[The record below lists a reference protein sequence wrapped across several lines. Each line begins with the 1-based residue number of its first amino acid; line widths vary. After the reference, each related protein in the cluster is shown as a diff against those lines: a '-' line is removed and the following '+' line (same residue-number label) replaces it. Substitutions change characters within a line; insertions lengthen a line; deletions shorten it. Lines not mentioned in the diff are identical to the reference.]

1 MMAENEAIEEMK
13 VTGIQHGT
21 VIDHIDSEATFEV
34 ASLLE
39 VAEEDNMVLV
49 GMNLESD
56 HLGHKGLIKIENRK
70 LTPDEVNKIA
80 LIAPQ
85 ATLNIITDYRV
96 TEKFKVELPD
106 KIKRIVKCFNPRCV
120 TNQQNMDT
128 SFDVLRTNPPG
139 LKCSY
144 CERVMRGKDILL
156 K

>member
-1 MMAENEAIEEMK
+1 MMAESESIEEMK
-13 VTGIQHGT
+13 VTGIEQGT
-21 VIDHIDSEATFEV
+21 VIDHIESAATFEV
-34 ASLLE
+34 ANLLD

-56 HLGHKGLIKIENRK
+56 HLDHKGLIKIENRK

-96 TEKFKVELPD
+96 TEKFKVQLPD
-106 KIKRIVKCFNPRCV
+106 TIERIVKCFNPRCV
-120 TNQQNMDT
+120 TNKQDMDT
-128 SFDVLRTNPPG
+128 SFEVLHTDPPG
-139 LKCSY
+139 LRCTY
-144 CERVMRGKDILL
+144 CERVMRGRDILL